1 MAKTKKPSKQRKRNI
16 YKTNIYGKRKLL
28 VAKLDKP
35 LLKTTTKKRMT
46 VRKGDTIKILR
57 GKYKGKSG
65 KVDKVSYTKA
75 KIYIKDIKQTNSRG
89 QDRLIP
95 FNASN
100 VIIIDLILNDNKR
113 ISKNKDLNKKK
124 VNKDG
129 K

>member
-1 MAKTKKPSKQRKRNI
+1 MVKTKNPSKQRKRNI

-28 VAKLDKP
+28 VARLDKP
-35 LLKTTTKKRMT
+35 LLKTTSKKRLT
-46 VRKGDTIKILR
+46 VRKADTVKILR

-65 KVDKVSYTKA
+65 KVEKVSYTKA
-75 KIYIKDIKQTNSRG
+75 KVYIKDIKQTNSRG
-89 QDRLIP
+89 QDKLIP

-100 VIIIDLILNDNKR
+100 LVIIELFLNDNKR
-113 ISKNKDLNKKK
+113 IKNLNK

>member
-75 KIYIKDIKQTNSRG
+75 KIYVKDIKQTNSRG
-89 QDRLIP
+89 QDKLIP

-100 VIIIDLILNDNKR
+100 VIIVDLILNDNKR